1 MKSIFDKYY
10 KKYDSWYD
18 RYKFVFLS
26 EIEAIKKVLPRKGK
40 GLEIGVGTGRFSSA
54 LGISIGIDPSD
65 KMLEIAQKRGV
76 NAMIGSGERLP
87 FHKGVF
93 DYIIIIISLCFMVNP
108 GKALEEARRV
118 LKKNGKII
126 IGIVDKES
134 FLGKF
139 YQTKKSVFY
148 EKAIFFSV
156 QEVTDLLKKVG
167 FVSFS
172 YYQTL
177 SVLPDRLKIVEKPK
191 KGFGRG
197 GFVVIAARK

>member
-10 KKYDSWYD
+10 KEYDLWYD

-26 EIEAIKKVLPRKGK
+26 EIEAIKKVLPRNGK

-54 LGISIGIDPSD
+54 LGISIGIDPSN
-65 KMLEIAQKRGV
+65 KMLKIAQKRGV
-76 NAMIGSGERLP
+76 NARIGFGEHLP
-87 FHKGVF
+87 FYKGAF
-93 DYIIIIISLCFMVNP
+93 DYVIIIISLCFMVNP
-108 GKALEEARRV
+108 KEVLEEAWRV
-118 LKKNGKII
+118 LKKNGRII

-139 YQTKKSVFY
+139 YRTKKSVFY
-148 EKAIFFSV
+148 EKANFFSV
-156 QEVTDLLKKVG
+156 KEVTDLLKEVG
-167 FVSFS
+167 FVSFF

-177 SVLPDRLKIVEKPK
+177 SVLPNRLKIVEKPK

-197 GFVVIAARK
+197 GFVVIAAEK